1 MPYIQNIS
9 RRACQTGGHKPGDIL
24 IQISDVGLAFP
35 TPFHKFQ
42 MVGKFKFDDIMDE
55 SSPNAI
61 SVDDGLA
68 IYEMLNF
75 ALSEGLNVIVH
86 CTAGLCRSGGVV
98 AAGIRMGFE
107 DTGTIRQPNT
117 LVTKRVLQPS
127 GLVIDETTSA
137 FANAVFTEGGIL
149 VPFNYER
156 EGDI

>member
-9 RRACQTGGHKPGDIL
+9 RRACQTGQHLPGSVL

-35 TPFHKFQ
+35 TPYHTFDVWEKFH
-42 MVGKFKFDDIMDE
+42 FDDVANED
-55 SSPNAI
+55 SPNAI
-61 SVDDGLA
+61 SVEDGHA
-68 IYEMLNF
+68 IYDILRL
-75 ALSEGLNVIVH
+75 ALSYNRNVIVH

-98 AAGIRMGFE
+98 AAGIRMGFD

-127 GLVIDETTSA
+127 GLVIDETTSV
-137 FANAVFTEGGIL
+137 FANAQFTKGGIL
-149 VPFNYER
+149 VPFDY